1 MKRKGCIKEARLDSF
16 WDSRPG
22 LILVVL
28 ARCLYQGKECYISD
42 ERYVVAPLSVMHL
55 VSMHVCKQG
64 RFCAKT
70 LDLLSENHS
79 DDAIALLL
87 EIVLIRSLLM
97 QPMM

>member
-28 ARCLYQGKECYISD
+28 VRCLRQGKECYISD
-42 ERYVVAPLSVMHL
+42 ERYVVAPLFVMYL
-55 VSMHVCKQG
+55 VSMHVCKQR

-79 DDAIALLL
+79 DDAIALLF